1 LLLRAGPAELGL
13 RDLHR
18 LYEQWCWLALVRA
31 AAEALGRPLPAAE
44 LLVEEGDGLRV
55 RLRRGWEHALRFPLP
70 GGGRLVMAYNPRFSG
85 GALLVPQQPDIVLE
99 VHRPGEPVRR
109 IVLDAKYRLDASP
122 AYVARYGAPGPPEDA
137 LNTLHRYRDALG
149 ATHAIALFPWRDEAG
164 DFRESRLWRSIESV
178 GVGAVPMLP
187 GEDALLGTLLCAMTR
202 DTGR

>member
-1 LLLRAGPAELGL
+1 
-13 RDLHR
+13 
-18 LYEQWCWLALVRA
+18 
-31 AAEALGRPLPAAE
+31 
-44 LLVEEGDGLRV
+44 VEEGDGLRV

-99 VHRPGEPVRR
+99 LHRPGEPVRR
-109 IVLDAKYRLDASP
+109 TVLDAKYRVDASA
-122 AYVARYGAPGPPEDA
+122 AYVSRYGAPGPPEDA

-164 DFRESRLWRSIESV
+164 DFRESRLWRSIESA

-187 GEDALLGTLLCAMTR
+187 GGGELGGIFVEVM
-202 DTGR
+202 